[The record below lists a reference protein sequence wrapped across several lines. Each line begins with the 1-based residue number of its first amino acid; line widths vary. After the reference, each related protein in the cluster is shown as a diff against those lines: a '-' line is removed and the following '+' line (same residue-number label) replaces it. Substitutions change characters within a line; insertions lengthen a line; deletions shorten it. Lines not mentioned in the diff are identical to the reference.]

1 MIFGTF
7 PNLSFLVPVQV
18 KNEFPLSLAY
28 PLEHSSEGKSLSHN
42 QDICIRLLGQSEW
55 LGGDVELS
63 DQFNEQIII

>member
-1 MIFGTF
+1 MAWGWGAVYDWYFAWPFCGI
-7 PNLSFLVPVQV
+7 
-18 KNEFPLSLAY
+18 SLAY
-28 PLEHSSEGKSLSHN
+28 PLEHNSEGKSLSHN